1 MDGMTAGR
9 AVPAAGQ
16 LVCVEGEAVLVAT
29 GTCPLGAGVAVE
41 PGVLVLQ
48 ALTSTK
54 QLHMNKRKR

>member
-16 LVCVEGEAVLVAT
+16 LVCVDGEAVLVAT
-29 GTCPLGAGVAVE
+29 GTCPLRAGVAVE

-48 ALTSTK
+48 ALTSTQ
-54 QLHMNKRKR
+54 QLQVNKRKR

>member
-1 MDGMTAGR
+1 MTAGR

-29 GTCPLGAGVAVE
+29 GVCPLGAGVAVE

-48 ALTSTK
+48 ALASTK